1 MPDSGAH
8 DRLRRLKAVT
18 KKSTMVTFLCQAD
31 WAKGCPGSWL
41 NVISVYV
48 VKVLPEEINI

>member
-31 WAKGCPGSWL
+31 WAKGCP
-41 NVISVYV
+41 VYVVYV

>member
-18 KKSTMVTFLCQAD
+18 KKSTMGTFLCQAD